1 MGGMVIG
8 AIRLLVFMAF
18 AHMEMQA
25 LGAVS
30 FDPFLSTA
38 DIARLLPDAGM
49 VCLNVVILITSLCPG
64 IGLVG

>member
-1 MGGMVIG
+1 MGGMVVG
-8 AIRLLVFMAF
+8 AIPLLVFIAF
-18 AHMEMQA
+18 APMEMQA

-38 DIARLLPDAGM
+38 DMARLLPAAGM
-49 VCLNVVILITSLCPG
+49 VRFNVLILITSLSPG